1 VGLQERI
8 KKIQEFEENLEA
20 KKIEATKKRTRQIDD
35 INKYKNPFKVM
46 FQDFGYRVIRLKYF
60 IMVMVALVLEVITVT
75 IYLLNIENIL
85 EFEVFTASVLFGAT
99 SAIIIVLAVGVLIL
113 MKVDRTRDKKK
124 IDQLLNFKRSY
135 QKLKSKYLNDIY
147 RFSKAFDSKQN
158 NIDVKINYA
167 IVLEDVYNTFLKE
180 FSNLEVP
187 GFLKEA
193 YDHELKHLAKEK
205 QFYKQ
210 FSLFTKKD
218 ELKNYNIESSLAHI
232 DYLREID
239 RLEKSLKLTV

>member
-1 VGLQERI
+1 MVLQERI
-8 KKIQEFEENLEA
+8 KKIQEFEDNPEA
-20 KKIEATKKRTRQIDD
+20 KKIKTIKKRNRQIDG
-35 INKYKNPFKVM
+35 INKYKNLFKVM
-46 FQDFGYRVIRLKYF
+46 FQDFGYRIIRLKYF
-60 IMVMVALVLEVITVT
+60 IMVVAALVMEVITVI
-75 IYLLNIENIL
+75 IYLLNFENIL

-113 MKVDRTRDKKK
+113 IKVDRTRDKKK

-180 FSNLEVP
+180 FSNLKVSV
-187 GFLKEA
+187 FLKEA
-193 YDHELKHLAKEK
+193 YDHELKHLANEK

-218 ELKNYNIESSLAHI
+218 ELKNYDIESSLAHI

>member
-1 VGLQERI
+1 MGLKERI
-8 KKIQEFEENLEA
+8 KKIQKFEDNLEA
-20 KKIEATKKRTRQIDD
+20 KKIKVTKKKTNQKDD
-35 INKYKNPFKVM
+35 INKYKNSFKVM
-46 FQDFGYRVIRLKYF
+46 FQDFGYKVIRLKYF
-60 IMVMVALVLEVITVT
+60 IMVVVALLLEVITVT
-75 IYLLNIENIL
+75 IYLLNVENIL
-85 EFEVFTASVLFGAT
+85 EFEVFTASVLFGVT

-113 MKVDRTRDKKK
+113 MKVDRTRDKNK
-124 IDQLLNFKRSY
+124 INQLLNFKRSY

-147 RFSKAFDSKQN
+147 RFSKAFDSKHN
-158 NIDVKINYA
+158 NIDVKTNYA
-167 IVLEDVYNTFLKE
+167 ILLEDIYGKFLKG
-180 FSNLEVP
+180 FSNLKIP

-193 YDHELKHLAKEK
+193 YDQELKHLTKEK

-239 RLEKSLKLTV
+239 RIEKGLKLTV

>member
-1 VGLQERI
+1 MGLKEKI
-8 KKIQEFEENLEA
+8 KKIQGFEDNLEA
-20 KKIEATKKRTRQIDD
+20 KKIETTKKRNRQIDD
-35 INKYKNPFKVM
+35 LNKYKNPFKVM
-46 FQDFGYRVIRLKYF
+46 LQDFGYRVIRLKYF
-60 IMVMVALVLEVITVT
+60 IMVLAALVLEVITVT

-85 EFEVFTASVLFGAT
+85 EFEVFAASVLFGAT

-124 IDQLLNFKRSY
+124 IDQLLDFKRSY
-135 QKLKSKYLNDIY
+135 QRIKSKYLKDIY
-147 RFSKAFDSKQN
+147 RFSKAFDSEQN

-180 FSNLEVP
+180 FSNLKVA

-193 YDHELKHLAKEK
+193 YDHESKHLAKEK

-210 FSLFTKKD
+210 FSLFAKKD
-218 ELKNYNIESSLAHI
+218 ELRNYNIESSLAHI

>member
-1 VGLQERI
+1 MGLQERV
-8 KKIQEFEENLEA
+8 KKIQEFEDNLEV
-20 KKIEATKKRTRQIDD
+20 KKAEAGKKRARQIDNL
-35 INKYKNPFKVM
+35 NKYKIPFKVI
-46 FQDFGYRVIRLKYF
+46 FQDLGYRVIGLKYF
-60 IMVMVALVLEVITVT
+60 IMVAVALVLEVITVT

-99 SAIIIVLAVGVLIL
+99 SAIIIVLAVGVLVL

-167 IVLEDVYNTFLKE
+167 IVLKDIYNKFLKE
-180 FSNLEVP
+180 FSNLKVP

-193 YDHELKHLAKEK
+193 YDLELKHLAKEK

-218 ELKNYNIESSLAHI
+218 ELEDYNIESSLAHR

-239 RLEKSLKLTV
+239 KLEKSLKLTV

>member
-1 VGLQERI
+1 MGLQE
-8 KKIQEFEENLEA
+8 KTQGFEDNLEA

-35 INKYKNPFKVM
+35 INKYKNPFKAI
-46 FQDFGYRVIRLKYF
+46 FEDFGYRVIRLKYF
-60 IMVMVALVLEVITVT
+60 IMVVVALVLEVITVT
-75 IYLLNIENIL
+75 IYMLNIENIL
-85 EFEVFTASVLFGAT
+85 EFEVFTAIVLFGAT
-99 SAIIIVLAVGVLIL
+99 SAIIIVLAVGVLVL

-167 IVLEDVYNTFLKE
+167 IVLKDIYNKFLKE
-180 FSNLEVP
+180 FSNLKAP

-193 YDHELKHLAKEK
+193 YDHELKHLTKEK

-218 ELKNYNIESSLAHI
+218 ELQNYNIESSLAHI

-239 RLEKSLKLTV
+239 RLEKSLKLTI